1 MAEKVQSDLMRR
13 VSNGEPF
20 WVALPGDVIRQLP
33 TNLLMDSINAN
44 GMIPLTP
51 EEIQNFKT
59 ELFRSSP
66 EGQKQM
72 AEQAQAQAQAQAKA
86 AAQVKADVEQP
97 VEILDPVQSVQPE
110 INRVEQPVNRAP
122 LG

>member
-51 EEIQNFKT
+51 EELQKFKT

-72 AEQAQAQAQAQAKA
+72 AEQAQVQAQAKA
-86 AAQVKADVEQP
+86 EEAAKAKVEVEQP
-97 VEILDPVQSVQPE
+97 VVNPVPQA
-110 INRVEQPVNRAP
+110 AP